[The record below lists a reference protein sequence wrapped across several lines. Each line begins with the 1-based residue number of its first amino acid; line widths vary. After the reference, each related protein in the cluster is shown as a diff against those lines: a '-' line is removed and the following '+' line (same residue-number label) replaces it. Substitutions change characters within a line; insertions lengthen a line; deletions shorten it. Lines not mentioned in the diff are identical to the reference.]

1 MFKRF
6 NPKAKY
12 YDHVLNMYLPTVP
25 VEDLQSVSAS
35 KRIKITPEY
44 VPPEIELKWQPTHLV
59 FQEVNGQGAYS
70 STPLPIVTIGV
81 NDEQS
86 VGTDLLDE
94 YETTIK
100 NVTVTNVATN
110 ETFPVTA
117 STDTTINFPYTLV
130 DLPVGVYLIT
140 HTYSVTDAKNV
151 IENTYT
157 LVYEVEPFQYGAI
170 INWDNSTQGTV
181 YSNPDVVMSTNR
193 SGDLTTT
200 NRSAREIFTELPF
213 GLFND
218 PEMILENVTNI
229 FPSLTG
235 NGGDIDINPWGESAL
250 GLWTNDVLCKEIEI
264 RLGFDSEWNTMKFL
278 KNQIPRWW
286 RIADRDGD
294 GPGGIE
300 IGDEIEINQFHQL
313 FSADNIFLNVFGILS
328 TDKPKYM
335 FLNGGQYPTN
345 LQRRNNGNTFIKAI
359 YWAEPT
365 IRTAANLLA
374 VRNFAVEVR
383 DNEDNLTQD
392 WWTAG
397 LDVEGWRED
406 LDNYVV
412 TYNDVKEKL
421 LNVIGFTGI
430 VNSSPEST
438 GLNQVVGPRRAA
450 MNVAGLFA
458 TQQATGTAPSD
469 IEQLTDTL
477 EFLGWDVNIGT
488 ADVEGEA
495 RLGFRT
501 KAFPDVIAIPY
512 EIPADLPEGQNLR
525 MKITVRGYKKD
536 EPDYVAMESTIFFD
550 ISYDPSLDPPADP
563 FFTYVVADDEVQVM
577 PVTPGGTFSVVNDN
591 YDGDQPGTIFT
602 LTPGPNVITHTLPT
616 GETHTEII
624 NYMPV
629 TGEDPTFTLN
639 PNGLTAT
646 PEPVTPN
653 GVFTVNGTQ
662 FPDGSTIP
670 LIEGEN
676 TIVYTT
682 PDGTQSTQTYT
693 PEPTPPVDNRVVKS
707 NLIEVLLPKILPQ
720 SNIPSGDNT
729 NWYSAIEYE
738 IGQGSR
744 PVNYRFATN
753 TLSPRSIETSYT
765 STLPQTLS
773 FTRNVN
779 IADTA
784 PSVGIS
790 FGGTSFPSVM
800 TSHVLPS
807 SNTPM
812 FFPNGAPN
820 SFDHGS
826 SMTIKLP
833 STTTSTWINAVA
845 AYQANNIDL
854 PRLQNNQY
862 FDVAGGRYIA
872 NTNNISDTTF
882 KLPAAQKYVMMSN
895 GGVLT
900 KPSNTIIYS
909 TRQGNNYA
917 GIQEI
922 TQYVSNG
929 LITFNKAS
937 GTQGTIYGF
946 FAIVQ

>member
-300 IGDEIEINQFHQL
+300 IGDEIEI
-313 FSADNIFLNVFGILS
+313 
-328 TDKPKYM
+328 
-335 FLNGGQYPTN
+335 
-345 LQRRNNGNTFIKAI
+345 RGNFI
-359 YWAEPT
+359 P
-365 IRTAANLLA
+365 
-374 VRNFAVEVR
+374 
-383 DNEDNLTQD
+383 
-392 WWTAG
+392 
-397 LDVEGWRED
+397 
-406 LDNYVV
+406 
-412 TYNDVKEKL
+412 
-421 LNVIGFTGI
+421 
-430 VNSSPEST
+430 
-438 GLNQVVGPRRAA
+438 
-450 MNVAGLFA
+450 
-458 TQQATGTAPSD
+458 
-469 IEQLTDTL
+469 
-477 EFLGWDVNIGT
+477 
-488 ADVEGEA
+488 
-495 RLGFRT
+495 
-501 KAFPDVIAIPY
+501 
-512 EIPADLPEGQNLR
+512 
-525 MKITVRGYKKD
+525 
-536 EPDYVAMESTIFFD
+536 
-550 ISYDPSLDPPADP
+550 
-563 FFTYVVADDEVQVM
+563 
-577 PVTPGGTFSVVNDN
+577 
-591 YDGDQPGTIFT
+591 
-602 LTPGPNVITHTLPT
+602 
-616 GETHTEII
+616 
-624 NYMPV
+624 
-629 TGEDPTFTLN
+629 
-639 PNGLTAT
+639 
-646 PEPVTPN
+646 
-653 GVFTVNGTQ
+653 
-662 FPDGSTIP
+662 
-670 LIEGEN
+670 
-676 TIVYTT
+676 
-682 PDGTQSTQTYT
+682 
-693 PEPTPPVDNRVVKS
+693 
-707 NLIEVLLPKILPQ
+707 
-720 SNIPSGDNT
+720 
-729 NWYSAIEYE
+729 
-738 IGQGSR
+738 
-744 PVNYRFATN
+744 
-753 TLSPRSIETSYT
+753 
-765 STLPQTLS
+765 
-773 FTRNVN
+773 
-779 IADTA
+779 
-784 PSVGIS
+784 
-790 FGGTSFPSVM
+790 
-800 TSHVLPS
+800 
-807 SNTPM
+807 
-812 FFPNGAPN
+812 
-820 SFDHGS
+820 
-826 SMTIKLP
+826 
-833 STTTSTWINAVA
+833 
-845 AYQANNIDL
+845 
-854 PRLQNNQY
+854 
-862 FDVAGGRYIA
+862 
-872 NTNNISDTTF
+872 
-882 KLPAAQKYVMMSN
+882 
-895 GGVLT
+895 
-900 KPSNTIIYS
+900 
-909 TRQGNNYA
+909 
-917 GIQEI
+917 
-922 TQYVSNG
+922 
-929 LITFNKAS
+929 
-937 GTQGTIYGF
+937 
-946 FAIVQ
+946 